1 MPYFVFIIFIILCLC
16 FYPLPFTPSPNFS
29 YQILCPQKLK
39 GVADPKKCA
48 GFILE
53 STPLA
58 EDNYRLGNTKA
69 WWTFITHSLVDF
81 FFVDFFFCVSLFFLN
96 QSSFEKKRTTFEK
109 LFSKNSFIQKK
120 KIKTINKLYIHTD
133 LDTELVAVVKNWMKL
148 KKDEPSFRSIFVVYI
163 F

>member
-1 MPYFVFIIFIILCLC
+1 MLCSSLLYPTLSTFTNKHKFFIIRFYSPIILNHSDRRHYCNEYDNFGSSSLLACLSYGPLYIQKFLILIFILTNRNQHFCFVVSCFYFLLC
-16 FYPLPFTPSPNFS
+16 FLLPPRFPHYTNFS

-69 WWTFITHSLVDF
+69 
-81 FFVDFFFCVSLFFLN
+81 
-96 QSSFEKKRTTFEK
+96 
-109 LFSKNSFIQKK
+109 
-120 KIKTINKLYIHTD
+120 
-133 LDTELVAVVKNWMKL
+133 
-148 KKDEPSFRSIFVVYI
+148 
-163 F
+163 